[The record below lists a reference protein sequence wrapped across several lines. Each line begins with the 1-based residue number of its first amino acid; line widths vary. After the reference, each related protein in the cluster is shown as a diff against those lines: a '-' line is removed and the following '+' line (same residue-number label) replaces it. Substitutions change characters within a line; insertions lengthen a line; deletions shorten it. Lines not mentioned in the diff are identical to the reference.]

1 MLHKNFPLDLEGYP
15 EFIDKLPKFI
25 VHFSDITKKYVNNI
39 SEALTFADENGLHI
53 SSYIPVKFDD
63 NIYQNAE
70 AFTYEMQNNIQTL
83 LFALHGQRD
92 YSSGYE
98 LEFYSIISILNSMT
112 EKINEIKSKFE
123 TNFELLKHFN
133 LQLEEMKGGK

>member
-1 MLHKNFPLDLEGYP
+1 MLHTNFPLDLDGYL
-15 EFIDKLPKFI
+15 EIVSRLPHFI
-25 VHFSDITKKYVNNI
+25 VHFSDNSKKYVNNI
-39 SEALTFADENGLHI
+39 SEAITFSNENGLNI
-53 SSYIPVKFDD
+53 SSYLPVKFDD
-63 NIYQNAE
+63 LIYENAE
-70 AFTYEMQNNIQTL
+70 TFAYEMQNIIQTL
-83 LFALHGQRD
+83 LFSLHGQRD

-98 LEFYSIISILNSMT
+98 VEFFSIIFILNSMT